1 MTTELR
7 VRNQSQNLYVRALST
22 AYRSGIQVHDPS
34 LWLLREPELEEK
46 MLRDADIAHAV
57 GYRRHLIAGHRW
69 NCIPRLAGSPRA
81 DLSVSIANE
90 LLDGIQDFTQA
101 RLNLARAFFSGA
113 RFGTIIGKT
122 RTLTLGDGKPRRWW
136 CPVRIEDHDKRMFRI
151 VPQHGDKLTAV
162 WERWDVHQQEWQTQS
177 VQDAAHTIRHVYQ
190 DDEGTLGHGRG
201 LREALGWW
209 WYAKTQVFQESLQA
223 VERFAQGILTAKVD
237 GARDAETGLP
247 NTELINQWRNVLE
260 DLRSRHVLVYDS
272 SDQVESVSVS
282 ADGWQLMSGIR
293 DELRSTIY
301 TLIMGANLTTSA
313 NEGGS
318 YALAQIQEN
327 STEAL
332 IQYDRETLEDT
343 LTDDLLGCMWWK
355 NHANLQELGIA
366 DEKPR
371 FNITNE
377 KREDPQERAAVAQ
390 VLSGMGVDLSL
401 EDVLEQTGF
410 RKPEPGEDV
419 VQRPAAAGADLFGGL
434 DLSPASE
441 PDEPEPQP
449 DVSEPDSL
457 QETALNG
464 AQVQAAADIIDR
476 VVRAQMPP
484 GTAVRMLVS
493 MFNLPQA
500 EAQAMVDE
508 AAAFEPAPEAQTQ

>member
-7 VRNQSQNLYVRALST
+7 VQNQSQNLYVRALST

-57 GYRRHLIAGHRW
+57 GYRRHLIAGQRW
-69 NCIPRLAGSPRA
+69 NCIPRVTGSPRA
-81 DLSVSIANE
+81 DMSVSIASE

-113 RFGTIIGKT
+113 RFGTIHGKV
-122 RTLTLGDGKPRRWW
+122 RTLTIGDGKPRRWW
-136 CPVRIEDHDKRMFRI
+136 CPMRIEDHDKRLFRI
-151 VPQHGDKLTAV
+151 VPQHGETLTAN
-162 WERWDVHQQEWQTQS
+162 WERWDVYGQEWQTQS

-247 NTELINQWRNVLE
+247 NTELINQWRDVLE

-272 SDQVESVSVS
+272 SDTVESVSVS
-282 ADGWQLMSGIR
+282 GEGWQLMNTIR

-313 NEGGS
+313 NDGGS

-343 LTDDLLGCMWWK
+343 LTDDLIGCIWWK
-355 NHANLQELGIA
+355 NHANLQELGISN
-366 DEKPR
+366 EKPR
-371 FNITNE
+371 FNITQE

-390 VLSGMGVDLSL
+390 VLAGMGVELSL

-419 VQRPAAAGADLFGGL
+419 VQKAADPSAGLFGGL
-434 DLSPASE
+434 DLPT
-441 PDEPEPQP
+441 PEPRAEAQEVQQP
-449 DVSEPDSL
+449 EPVDI

-476 VVRAQMPP
+476 VVKGQMPS
-484 GTAVRMLVS
+484 GTAIRMLAS
-493 MFNLPQA
+493 MFNLPLDEARAMVIEAEQFTPTPQA
-500 EAQAMVDE
+500 EV
-508 AAAFEPAPEAQTQ
+508 

>member
-7 VRNQSQNLYVRALST
+7 VQNQSQNLYVRALST

-57 GYRRHLIAGHRW
+57 GYRRHLIAGQRW
-69 NCIPRLAGSPRA
+69 NCIPRVTGSPRA
-81 DLSVSIANE
+81 DLSVGIANE
-90 LLDGIQDFTQA
+90 LIDGIQDFTQA
-101 RLNLARAFFSGA
+101 RLNLAQAFFSGA
-113 RFGTIIGKT
+113 RFGTIHGKV
-122 RTLTLGDGKPRRWW
+122 RTLTIGDGKPRRWW
-136 CPVRIEDHDKRMFRI
+136 CPVRIEDHDKRLFRI
-151 VPQHGDKLTAV
+151 VPQHGETLTAN
-162 WERWDVHQQEWQTQS
+162 WERWDVYGQEWQTQS

-247 NTELINQWRNVLE
+247 NTELINQWRDVLE

-272 SDQVESVSVS
+272 SDTVESVSVS
-282 ADGWQLMSGIR
+282 GEGWQLMNTIR

-313 NEGGS
+313 NDGGS

-343 LTDDLLGCMWWK
+343 LTDDLLGCIWWK

-366 DEKPR
+366 NEKPR
-371 FNITNE
+371 FNITQE

-390 VLSGMGVDLSL
+390 VLASMGVELSL

-410 RKPEPGEDV
+410 RKPEPGEEV
-419 VQRPAAAGADLFGGL
+419 VRSAPDPASSLFGGL
-434 DLSPASE
+434 GLGTSQPETA
-441 PDEPEPQP
+441 EPEQP
-449 DVSEPDSL
+449 AEPVDL

-476 VVRAQMPP
+476 VVNGQMPS
-484 GTAVRMLVS
+484 GTAIRMLTS
-493 MFNLPQA
+493 MFNLPLD
-500 EAQAMVDE
+500 EAQAMVTE
-508 AAAFEPAPEAQTQ
+508 AEQFTPTPQAQV